1 MKNLS
6 LKICL
11 FIGVIILNPSIS
23 MATSPCSSTEQ
34 DEPVETSDNVIAE
47 FQAWSVFI
55 ETGPEQC
62 FVGAD
67 PLETIIEPALAEE
80 SLCRGAMGLT
90 VGYWPETGVHGQLSF
105 RSGYEFDPDTDI
117 EFIVDDTSYP
127 LSAEKGGKIAW
138 PGNADEDLKLISAMK
153 QGSRVEIIAKAASGA
168 NVKDTYLLSGF
179 ASAVDLAAETCSYM
193 LAELN

>member
-11 FIGVIILNPSIS
+11 VIGALTLSPSIN

-34 DEPVETSDNVIAE
+34 DEPVEISDNVIAE

-67 PLETIIEPALAEE
+67 PLQTIIEPALAEE

-90 VGYWPETGVHGQLSF
+90 DGYWPETGVHGQLF
-105 RSGYEFDPDTDI
+105 FQEW
-117 EFIVDDTSYP
+117 
-127 LSAEKGGKIAW
+127 L
-138 PGNADEDLKLISAMK
+138 
-153 QGSRVEIIAKAASGA
+153 
-168 NVKDTYLLSGF
+168 
-179 ASAVDLAAETCSYM
+179 
-193 LAELN
+193 

>member
-1 MKNLS
+1 
-6 LKICL
+6 
-11 FIGVIILNPSIS
+11 

-34 DEPVETSDNVIAE
+34 DEPVEISDNVIAE

-90 VGYWPETGVHGQLSF
+90 VGYWPETGENA
-105 RSGYEFDPDTDI
+105 SGI
-117 EFIVDDTSYP
+117 LHQVS
-127 LSAEKGGKIAW
+127 G
-138 PGNADEDLKLISAMK
+138 
-153 QGSRVEIIAKAASGA
+153 EII
-168 NVKDTYLLSGF
+168 LSQMG
-179 ASAVDLAAETCSYM
+179 
-193 LAELN
+193 